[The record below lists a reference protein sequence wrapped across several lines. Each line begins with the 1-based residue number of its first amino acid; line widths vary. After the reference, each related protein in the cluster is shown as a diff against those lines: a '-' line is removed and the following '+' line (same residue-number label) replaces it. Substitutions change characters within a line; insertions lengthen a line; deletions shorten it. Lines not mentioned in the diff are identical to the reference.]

1 MPGPITI
8 TDGGY
13 AEKDSDEALVYEF
26 DYDTLNLPVG
36 VQLTAFGTFVLAGET
51 PMVLT
56 KDNETLV
63 AGNRKTRVRLSA
75 GTIGKKYTVINRV
88 TTNESPSQTKE
99 KRFYLR
105 IKS

>member
-13 AEKDSDEALVYEF
+13 TEKDSDEKLSYTF
-26 DYDTLNLPVG
+26 DYDTLNLPLG
-36 VQLTAFGTFVLAGET
+36 VQLVDAGTFLIT
-51 PMVLT
+51 PNDATLT
-56 KDNETLV
+56 QDNVSLLT
-63 AGNRKTRVRLSA
+63 GNRKTQVRLSA
-75 GTIGKKYTVINRV
+75 GTLGVKYTVANRV
-88 TTNESPSQTKE
+88 QTNESPAQIKE